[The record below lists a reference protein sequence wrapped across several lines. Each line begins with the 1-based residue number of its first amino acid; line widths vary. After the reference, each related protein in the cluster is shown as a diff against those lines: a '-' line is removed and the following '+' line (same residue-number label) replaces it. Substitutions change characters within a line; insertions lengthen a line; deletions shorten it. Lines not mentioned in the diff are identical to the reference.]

1 VLEVVHLVRHAG
13 RVDREL
19 LVVCADALVVCVR
32 VGEEAGLEDG
42 VGGRFNDRRHVDRLE
57 GDLLDFG
64 KVVLY
69 VFVEGLGDLA

>member
-1 VLEVVHLVRHAG
+1 VLEVVHLVRHTG

-19 LVVCADALVVCVR
+19 LVVYADAVVVRVR

-42 VGGRFNDRRHVDRLE
+42 FGRRLNARRHMDRVE

-64 KVVLY
+64 NVVLY
-69 VFVEGLGDLA
+69 VFVEELGDLA